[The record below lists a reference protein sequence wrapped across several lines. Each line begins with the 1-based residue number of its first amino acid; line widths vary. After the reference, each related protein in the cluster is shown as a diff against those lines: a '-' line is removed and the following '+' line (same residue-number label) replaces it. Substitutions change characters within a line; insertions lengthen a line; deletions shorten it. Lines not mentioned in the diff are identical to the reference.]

1 MACVIGGLAYWA
13 CLRLG
18 MESYVSEII
27 GGSVVFIVRIL
38 AVKYKITLPILKG
51 DPEEENN

>member
-1 MACVIGGLAYWA
+1 
-13 CLRLG
+13 

>member
-1 MACVIGGLAYWA
+1 MYTKYKNVKVVCETHVIYDN
-13 CLRLG
+13 C
-18 MESYVSEII
+18 IT
-27 GGSVVFIVRIL
+27 IL